1 LPGYNPKPKIRK
13 EIIKL
18 LFLMKSFI
26 YILSFLLL
34 TSCAYRNLEGNV
46 KPVYFSTDPV
56 VFTDTLVAIQ
66 RVLYQNVM
74 RLSYPCLEMVDLR
87 EGEMGKA
94 FISKPTF
101 FRKDDKEFLVYPG
114 ESIFITA
121 NDSNNYEPAF
131 STVSKNKV
139 RDRELLLLKTFQE
152 LEKRPEV
159 PRLFPYTLDTI
170 LHLEKV
176 LKTEIGPSERASQ
189 FLFDSLSNVYQVS
202 QKFKTLT
209 KDYIHNRYDATLLIL
224 YATYRDTLL
233 AYHLYES
240 KVRALL
246 PAVNDLTKTGQFNLN
261 VEQNTNALYTC
272 LFPDRGIRNM
282 VAAVG
287 GFQASFDSVVANF
300 NGLARDYLLSRIMFR
315 AYRQGSGIPP
325 GYEKRYYRY
334 SMNKDHRKII
344 TRAARQ
350 TRHSQ
355 GDTHALPNQLL
366 MTDGKTELGLD
377 DVLSQHKGK
386 YVLLDLWASWCV
398 PCIDEM
404 PALQA
409 LSKKYP
415 ADKIAF
421 LNISVDK
428 SVQDWHTRLH
438 QLHSDSL
445 TSYLLLNAGSA
456 SLVKQIGLSTIP
468 RFLLYDK
475 AGRII
480 NADAPPPSDPELA
493 EILDKYLLK

>member
-1 LPGYNPKPKIRK
+1 
-13 EIIKL
+13 
-18 LFLMKSFI
+18 MKSFI
-26 YILSFLLL
+26 YIVSILLL
-34 TSCAYRNLEGNV
+34 TSCAYRNLEGKV
-46 KPVYFSTDPV
+46 KPVYFSADSI
-56 VFTDTLVAIQ
+56 VFTDTLAEIQ
-66 RVLYQNVM
+66 RVRYQNM
-74 RLSYPCLEMVDLR
+74 LRLSYPCDEVVDLR
-87 EGEMGKA
+87 EREVEKA

-121 NDSNNYEPAF
+121 NDSNNYEPTF
-131 STVSKNKV
+131 STTSKNKV

-170 LHLEKV
+170 LHLEKA
-176 LKTEIGPSERASQ
+176 LKTEIAPAERASQ

-202 QKFKTLT
+202 KKFKTLT

-246 PAVNDLTKTGQFNLN
+246 PAVNGLTKSSQFNLN
-261 VEQNTNALYTC
+261 VENNTSGLYTW

-287 GFQASFDSVVANF
+287 GFQACFDSVVANF
-300 NGLARDYLLSRIMFR
+300 TGPARDYLLSRIMFR
-315 AYRQGSGIPP
+315 AYTQGHSIPP
-325 GYEKRYYRY
+325 GYRKKYYHY

-344 TRAARQ
+344 ARAARQ
-350 TRHSQ
+350 ARHSQ
-355 GDTHALPNQLL
+355 GDTHILPNELL
-366 MTDGKTELGLD
+366 MADGKTRVALD
-377 DVLSQHKGK
+377 DVLSQCKGK

-398 PCIDEM
+398 PCSEEM
-404 PALQA
+404 PAFQA
-409 LSKKYP
+409 LRKKYP

-421 LNISVDK
+421 LNVSLDRGAP
-428 SVQDWHTRLH
+428 DWRTRLH

-445 TSYLLLNAGSA
+445 TSYLLLNQDSA

-475 AGRII
+475 EGRII
-480 NADAPPPSDPELA
+480 NADAPPPGDPELA
-493 EILDKYLLK
+493 ELLDKYLLK